1 MYSTK
6 VRILNS
12 QLGILQKQSVRSA
25 AVSSTSIKVEDATV
39 PLKSLKDIPGPPSL
53 PFIGPLHNFLPGG
66 MFYNVKGIELNKKL
80 YEMYG
85 PIVRLDS
92 MLGTDLII
100 ALYDADGAAQILRG
114 QNWMPIRP
122 GFPSLEYYRKNYKH
136 KNEESSK
143 PTGLLTDH
151 LEPWKEFRSAM
162 NPVMMQ
168 PKTIRLYANA
178 IDQVAQD
185 MISRMKSTR
194 DENNMLRGKFDIEMN
209 LWALESIA
217 VVALGTRLNCFD
229 PNLAE
234 DSPARRL
241 IQRVNDFFNCV
252 EALDYK
258 PTLFKF
264 TRTSRLKK
272 AIKTYEDLENILEYF
287 IQEAMEQLK
296 KNKGISNDEKGV
308 LEKLLE
314 INEEFA
320 YIMAADML
328 FAGVDT
334 TTNTMLGALYL
345 LAINPDKQQ
354 KLREEVMSKS
364 DKKPYLR
371 ACIKESMRLMPIA
384 PGNFRKT
391 TKDFNILG
399 YHIPKDTHILFV
411 HQEMSLNEDYFPRAS
426 EFIPER
432 WIVDKDDPLY
442 HGNAHPFAFSPF
454 GFGVRMCIGRRIA
467 ELEVETLLARI
478 VENFKV
484 EWFGPPANVVQSA
497 LNYVRG
503 PYNYVLK
510 DV

>member
-6 VRILNS
+6 IRILNS
-12 QLGILQKQSVRSA
+12 ELGVLQKQILRSA

-53 PFIGPLHNFLPGG
+53 PIIGPLHNFLPGG
-66 MFYNVKGIELNKKL
+66 MFYNVKGIELNKKM
-80 YEMYG
+80 YEVYG

-92 MLGTDLII
+92 MLGMNLIV
-100 ALYDADGAAQILRG
+100 ALYDAESTAQVFRG
-114 QNWMPIRP
+114 ENWMPVRP

-136 KNEESSK
+136 RNEESSK
-143 PTGLLTDH
+143 PTGLITDH

-162 NPVMMQ
+162 NPVLMQ
-168 PKTIRLYANA
+168 PKTIRLYTNA

-194 DENNMLRGKFDIEMN
+194 DENNMLRGQFDIEMN

-234 DSPARRL
+234 DSPAKRL
-241 IQRVNDFFNCV
+241 IHRVNDFFNYA

-258 PTLFKF
+258 PSLWKYISTP
-264 TRTSRLKK
+264 TLKK
-272 AIKTYEDLENILEYF
+272 AIETYEDLENLTKYF
-287 IQEAMEQLK
+287 IQKAMEELK
-296 KNKGISNDEKGV
+296 KNGGKSNDEKGV

-334 TTNTMLGALYL
+334 TATTMMGTLYL
-345 LAINPDKQQ
+345 LAKNPDKQQ

-364 DKKPYLR
+364 DKKPYMR
-371 ACIKESMRLMPIA
+371 ACIKESIRLMPVIS
-384 PGNFRKT
+384 GNFRKT
-391 TKDFNILG
+391 TKDYNILG
-399 YHIPKDTHILFV
+399 YHIPKETYVVSMH
-411 HQEMSLNEDYFPRAS
+411 HNMSLNEENFPRAT

-432 WIVDKDDPLY
+432 WIVDKADPLY
-442 HGNAHPFAFSPF
+442 HGNAHPFAYAPF

-467 ELEVETLLARI
+467 ELEVESFLARI

-484 EWFGPPANVVQSA
+484 EWFGPPPKVVQAA

-503 PYNYVLK
+503 PFNYVFK
-510 DV
+510 DL